1 MKKFIIP
8 FIYACVAL
16 AIACEHK
23 DLCIHHPHK
32 AKVRVVF
39 DWKNAPEAN
48 PKGMCIWFYPVDGG
62 QPIYRDLKN
71 EGGFVELVDGSYTA
85 ICYNNDYEATRIKGS
100 RNFDTHSFYTREGG
114 ITEGVNGTSTPSASR
129 VKTDEN
135 SEEQRV
141 VITPD
146 PMWGCN
152 AFEITVSLEDGVK
165 YTCYPEEDEYREMEV
180 VTKEH
185 IITLY
190 PLELTCIYTYEV
202 NNVINIEDAS
212 QMSAAIS
219 GMSGGL
225 SLSDYELNKELVMLP
240 VEAIQDFKNNRITG
254 KFYTFGHHEEN
265 SEPHKMVFI
274 AWVALDAETG
284 AQPCYCVRPEND
296 KEIAWIDV
304 TDQVHQKDLAVKNKR
319 RVHIVID
326 GGVKVP
332 EAPPGPGMFGDPT
345 VDDWKEEEIDLPM

>member
-48 PKGMCIWFYPVDGG
+48 PKGMCIWFYPTDGG

-185 IITLY
+185 VITLY
-190 PLELTCIYTYEV
+190 PLELTCTYTYEV
-202 NNVINIEDAS
+202 NNVVNIEDAS

-225 SLSDYELNKELVMLP
+225 SLSDYELNKELVILP
-240 VEAIQDFKNNRITG
+240 VEAIPDFKNNRITG

-265 SEPHKMVFI
+265 IEPHKMAFF
-274 AWVALDAETG
+274 AWVDG
-284 AQPCYCVRPEND
+284 AATYCSVPGSEEN
-296 KEIAWIDV
+296 WVDV
-304 TDQVHQKDLAVKNKR
+304 TSQVHQEQLEIKNKR
-319 RVHIVID
+319 RVHIIID
-326 GGVKVP
+326 GIKVP
-332 EAPPGPGMFGDPT
+332 EGPPRDPGMFEPT
-345 VDDWKEEEIDLPM
+345 VDDWIDIPYDVEL

>member
-32 AKVRVVF
+32 AKVKVVF

-48 PKGMCIWFYPVDGG
+48 PKGMCIWFYPTDGG
-62 QPIYRDLKN
+62 QYIYRDLKRD
-71 EGGFVELVDGSYTA
+71 GGIVELVDGTYKA

-185 IITLY
+185 VITLY
-190 PLELTCIYTYEV
+190 PLELTCTYTYEV
-202 NNVINIEDAS
+202 NNVVNINNTS
-212 QMSAAIS
+212 QMSAVLS

-225 SLSDYELNKELVMLP
+225 SLKDYELYDEPVTLP

-265 SEPHKMVFI
+265 IEPHKMAFF
-274 AWVALDAETG
+274 AWVDG
-284 AQPCYCVRPEND
+284 AATYCSVPGSEEN
-296 KEIAWIDV
+296 WVDV
-304 TDQVHQKDLAVKNKR
+304 TSQVHQEQLTVKNKR
-319 RVHIVID
+319 RVHIIID
-326 GGVKVP
+326 GGIEIP
-332 EAPPGPGMFGDPT
+332 EDPTKDPGMFEPT
-345 VDDWKEEEIDLPM
+345 VDDWIDIPYDVEL